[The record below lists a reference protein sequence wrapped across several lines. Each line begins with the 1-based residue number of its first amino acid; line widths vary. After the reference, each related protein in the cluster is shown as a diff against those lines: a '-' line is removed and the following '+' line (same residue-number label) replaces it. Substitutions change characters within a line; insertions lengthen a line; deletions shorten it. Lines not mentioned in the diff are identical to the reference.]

1 MTLPLKYM
9 MKNFRNRKISTV
21 ITVAGITLVIFV
33 FSAVLMLANG
43 VRKTLASTGSRDN
56 VVVTRKGANG
66 EISSIIS
73 GEIQDVV
80 ATLPYIARDSSGAS
94 IISDQPVV
102 VINLSTPD
110 GALNNVTLRGVNAR
124 TIFELH
130 PDVQI
135 VRGRMFNPS
144 LHEVIVGQSVAKR
157 YAQARIGGSI
167 KLAGGQWTVV
177 GVFDAHGSGFDSEIW
192 GDYRQVQQAF
202 HRGNYVSSITLKLD
216 NAPDFTKFKEAF
228 SMDKRLSEY
237 EATPEPKYFAEQSQS
252 LTTFIKVL
260 GIFVTVIFSI
270 GAAIGAMIT
279 MYSEVANRTV
289 EIGTM
294 RALGFGRRSV
304 LTVFLLES
312 ILISLIGGIIGTALA
327 SFLQFISITTLNYTS
342 FSDLT
347 FSFTMTAST
356 VQASIIFAIIMGFVG
371 GFLPSAR
378 AARLNIVS
386 ALRGG

>member
-1 MTLPLKYM
+1 MAVPFKYM
-9 MKNFRNRKISTV
+9 IKNFKTRKISTI
-21 ITVAGITLVIFV
+21 ITIAGITLVIFV

-43 VRKTLASTGSRDN
+43 VRKTLVSTGSRDN

-80 ATLPYIARDSSGAS
+80 ATLPYIAKDSSGSS

-110 GALNNVTLRGVNAR
+110 GALNNVTVRGVNAQ

-130 PDVQI
+130 PNVKI
-135 VRGRMFNPS
+135 VEGQMFNPS
-144 LHEVIVGQSVAKR
+144 LRQVIVGEAVAKR
-157 YAQARIGGSI
+157 YPQAQIGGTI
-167 KLAGGQWTVV
+167 KLTGDYWRVV
-177 GVFDAHGSGFDSEIW
+177 GIFDAHGNAFDSEIW
-192 GDYRQVQQAF
+192 ADYRQVQDAF

-216 NAPDFTKFKEAF
+216 NISDYQKFKQAF
-228 SMDKRLSEY
+228 LIDKRLSEF
-237 EATPEPKYFAEQSQS
+237 EPTSEPEYFAEQEQS

-279 MYSEVANRTV
+279 MYAEVANRTV
-289 EIGTM
+289 EVGTM

-304 LTVFLLES
+304 LTVFLLEA
-312 ILISLIGGIIGTALA
+312 ILISLIGGVIGIILA
-327 SFLQFISITTLNYTS
+327 SFLQFISITTLNYSS

-347 FSFTMTAST
+347 FSFAMNPST
-356 VQASIIFAIIMGFVG
+356 VQASIIFAIVMGFVG

-378 AARLNIVS
+378 AARLNIVN
-386 ALRGG
+386 ALRGE